1 MFHSFYANDGPATAV
16 VKGSSHSTVI
26 SCSTDCTCKLR
37 SLLDGTNLCRIT
49 FPCTI
54 SGIALDPTETEF
66 YASGADGLI
75 YKGFLKAGGNNM
87 KSRSD
92 LVVASGI
99 GDGKRQGVRADDDM
113 NKSVGSGTGLS
124 GIRVY
129 QISKGYS

>member
-1 MFHSFYANDGPATAV
+1 LEAEKKFTHMLELVTCGEKHGGAIISLVMMNEGKNLVSATADV
-16 VKGSSHSTVI
+16 CVFMGSW
-26 SCSTDCTCKLR
+26 K
-37 SLLDGTNLCRIT
+37 
-49 FPCTI
+49 
-54 SGIALDPTETEF
+54 
-66 YASGADGLI
+66 
-75 YKGFLKAGGNNM
+75 KAGGNNM

-129 QISKGYS
+129 QISKGYSWHRGCLVGGSKR

>member
-1 MFHSFYANDGPATAV
+1 
-16 VKGSSHSTVI
+16 
-26 SCSTDCTCKLR
+26 
-37 SLLDGTNLCRIT
+37 
-49 FPCTI
+49 
-54 SGIALDPTETEF
+54 
-66 YASGADGLI
+66 
-75 YKGFLKAGGNNM
+75 M

-99 GDGKRQGVRADDDM
+99 GDGKRQGVRVDDYM